1 MLNRS
6 MVNLTDR
13 RSNRQ
18 SHIRDWRCY
27 INVPIMFE
35 VKKQDTRTRQVY
47 FVLMSL
53 VISWNRGSN
62 FEWCPSVLF
71 KVYLYWC
78 LSLPLLMTSNLLL
91 ITSYNLLPEKLQG
104 GRLLFIL
111 TFFISPVHTK
121 AFSPFIPNAP
131 FLYPLKTSENVTVF
145 CCFQGVQI
153 RYTGNESVKENRWL
167 VFWIQSIQ

>member
-62 FEWCPSVLF
+62 FEWSPSVLF

-91 ITSYNLLPEKLQG
+91 ITSYNLLPDKLQG
-104 GRLLFIL
+104 GRLFIL

-121 AFSPFIPNAP
+121 AFSPFIPSAP
-131 FLYPLKTSENVTVF
+131 FLYPLKHQKTLRFSDVFKGYRYGTV
-145 CCFQGVQI
+145 GAN
-153 RYTGNESVKENRWL
+153 RLKKTGD
-167 VFWIQSIQ
+167 